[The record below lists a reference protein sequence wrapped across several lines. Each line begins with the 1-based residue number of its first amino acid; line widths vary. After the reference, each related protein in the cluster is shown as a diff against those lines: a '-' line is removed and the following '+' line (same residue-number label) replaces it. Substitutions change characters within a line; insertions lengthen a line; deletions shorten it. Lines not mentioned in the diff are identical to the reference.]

1 MKVALV
7 CDWLTNI
14 GGAERVIKAIHD
26 LYPKAPI
33 YTSKYD
39 PKGIDWFKDA
49 DIRTGWLQIFPT
61 KLRRLLGPLRQ
72 HYFNH
77 LDLSE
82 YDLIISITGAEA
94 KSIKKGNAI
103 HICYCHVP
111 TQYYWQFYDK
121 YLKRPGFG
129 ILNPLVR
136 LFLKLFIKPL
146 RKADYRAAQKPDYF
160 ITISKYAADL
170 IKKHYDRE
178 ATIIHPPVDV
188 DKFVKDNQ
196 PTKTEKNQE
205 QDFPTTVENS
215 NKNRPFITTSRQ
227 VTWKRLDLA
236 VKACLCCKQPLVV
249 IGEGPEHNNLV
260 KMSKKSPL
268 ITFLPT
274 MSQAEL
280 KTYLQNAKAY
290 LFPSLEP
297 FGIAP
302 VEALACGCPVIAFGK
317 GGALEYVRDGKNG
330 LLFDRQTASSLSET
344 IQKFDQY
351 KFSPVKVISSAQPF
365 NTKRFQQKI
374 QEFINAKI
382 N

>member
-39 PKGIDWFKDA
+39 PKGIDWFKNA

-94 KSIKKGNAI
+94 KSIKKGNAT

-121 YLKRPGFG
+121 YLKCPGFG

-146 RKADYRAAQKPDYF
+146 RKADYKAAQKPDYF

-170 IKKHYDRE
+170 IKKHYNRE
-178 ATIIHPPVDV
+178 AIVIHPPVDV

-205 QDFPTTVENS
+205 QVFHVTVENS
-215 NKNRPFITTSRQ
+215 NTNRPFITTSRQ

-280 KTYLQNAKAY
+280 KTYLQSAKAY

-330 LLFDRQTASSLSET
+330 LLFDRQTVSSLST
-344 IQKFDQY
+344 AIQKFDQY
-351 KFSPVKVISSAQPF
+351 KLSSAEIVSSAQPF

>member
-274 MSQAEL
+274 MSQTEL

>member
-14 GGAERVIKAIHD
+14 GGAERVLKAIHD

-39 PKGIDWFKDA
+39 PKRIDWFKNA
-49 DIRTGWLQIFPT
+49 DIRTGWFQIFPT

-94 KSIKKGNAI
+94 KSIEKGNAT

-146 RKADYRAAQKPDYF
+146 RKADYKAAQKPDYF

-178 ATIIHPPVDV
+178 AIVIHPPVDV

-205 QDFPTTVENS
+205 QDFHATVENS
-215 NKNRPFITTSRQ
+215 NENRPFITTSRQ
-227 VTWKRLDLA
+227 VTWKRLDLV
-236 VKACLCCKQPLVV
+236 VKACLCCEQPLVV
-249 IGEGPEHNNLV
+249 IGEGSEHNNLV

-280 KTYLQNAKAY
+280 KTYLQDAKAY

-317 GGALEYVRDGKNG
+317 GGALEYIKDGKNG
-330 LLFDRQTASSLSET
+330 LLFDRQTVSSLST
-344 IQKFDQY
+344 AIQKFDQY
-351 KFSPVKVISSAQPF
+351 KFSPAKVISSAQPF